1 MEQKDLLVKAF
12 KAGWKAKRENASFNG
27 LMLEDKY
34 ANEFADELVKICN
47 IPRVSVSFRREQLAK
62 DILVALL
69 QNPERYKY
77 IAEKVESGE
86 LKQEEA
92 NLKNINKAYK
102 IADSFLSAGANE
114 R

>member
-1 MEQKDLLVKAF
+1 MRKLQKLLKSFRTELMDDGHSEQDQIIEQYDHFTDDVVK
-12 KAGWKAKRENASFNG
+12 
-27 LMLEDKY
+27 L
-34 ANEFADELVKICN
+34 FAMPV
-47 IPRVSVSFRREQLAK
+47 VSVSLQREQLAK

-77 IAEKVESGE
+77 ISEKVESGE

-102 IADSFLSAGANE
+102 IADSFLSVGANE